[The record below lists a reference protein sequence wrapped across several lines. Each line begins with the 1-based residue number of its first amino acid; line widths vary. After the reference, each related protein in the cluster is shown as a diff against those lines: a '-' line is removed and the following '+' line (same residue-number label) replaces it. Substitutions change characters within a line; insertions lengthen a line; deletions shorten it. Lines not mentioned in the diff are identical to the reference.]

1 MEVKEMNSI
10 GGRIKSARE
19 SARLS
24 QRELA
29 ERVPR
34 LDHTALSRIETG
46 RRRVASHELF
56 GLAEALG
63 TTTGNLLGVHEASR
77 SLAVA
82 ARLGEVA
89 RPEYLV
95 AAVDRVTQVLE
106 MDDLLS
112 RVVGS
117 EQTPSL
123 EVLPHLGGSALSQ
136 GQALARAARKALG
149 LGSGAVGGLEALIED
164 QAGAHVVSQPI
175 EGDVH
180 GICVSDRGISVVLV
194 NSNDSR
200 GRQQFTMAHELGHL
214 LARDLE
220 IYEITGSLT
229 RDDLAEHR
237 AEAFSAYF
245 LAPDEGIRQAVGG
258 RQVSPAVVG
267 ELMDYFGMSFEA
279 MSWRLVNVG
288 LISKSDREELRTGSV
303 RAVVDAADVGV
314 RFDQRVNLQGKRQP
328 PRRLLRRVV
337 GAYQRGLVGVGTVA
351 AVLGEPN
358 LGLVRQFLDEKGI
371 QPQTQ
376 EFAAEG
382 ARLA

>member
-1 MEVKEMNSI
+1 MNSI

-106 MDDLLS
+106 MDDLLT
-112 RVVGS
+112 RVVGG
-117 EQTPSL
+117 EQTSSL
-123 EVLPHLGGSALSQ
+123 EVPLPLGGSALTQ
-136 GQALARAARKALG
+136 GRALASAAREALG
-149 LGSGAVGGLEALIED
+149 LGIGSVGGLRTLIED

-180 GICVSDRGISVVLV
+180 GICVSDGGIAVVLV
-194 NSNDSR
+194 NSKDSW

-220 IYEITGSLT
+220 LYEITGTVT
-229 RDDLAEHR
+229 RDDLAERR
-237 AEAFSAYF
+237 ADVFSAYF
-245 LAPDEGIRQAVGG
+245 LAPDEGVRRVVGA
-258 RQVSPAVVG
+258 RQVGPAMVG
-267 ELMDYFGMSFEA
+267 ELMDYFGMSLEA
-279 MSWRLVNVG
+279 ISWRLVNAGV
-288 LISKSDREELRTGSV
+288 ISMSEGEELRTGSV
-303 RAVVDAADVGV
+303 RAAVDAADVGA
-314 RFDQRVNLQGKRQP
+314 RFDQRVNLEGKTQP

-337 GAYQRGLVGVGTVA
+337 DAYQRGLVGVGMVA
-351 AVLGEPN
+351 AVLGETN
-358 LGLVRQFLDEKGI
+358 LSSVRQFLDEKGI

>member
-1 MEVKEMNSI
+1 MGSI
-10 GGRIKSARE
+10 GARIKAARE
-19 SARLS
+19 GARLS

-29 ERVPR
+29 ERVAQ

-46 RRRVASHELF
+46 QRRVASHELF

-77 SLAVA
+77 GLAVA

-89 RPEYLV
+89 RPEYLA

-106 MDDLLS
+106 MDDLLT
-112 RVVGS
+112 RVVGG
-117 EQTPSL
+117 EQTSSL
-123 EVLPHLGGSALSQ
+123 EVPLPLGGSALTQ
-136 GQALARAARKALG
+136 GRALASAAREALG
-149 LGSGAVGGLEALIED
+149 LGIGSVGGLRTLIED

-180 GICVSDRGISVVLV
+180 GICVSDGGIAVVLV
-194 NSNDSR
+194 NSKDSW

-220 IYEITGSLT
+220 LYEITGTVT
-229 RDDLAEHR
+229 RDDLAERR
-237 AEAFSAYF
+237 ADVFSAYF
-245 LAPDEGIRQAVGG
+245 LAPDEGVRRVVGA
-258 RQVSPAVVG
+258 RQVGPAMVG
-267 ELMDYFGMSFEA
+267 ELMDYFGMSLEA
-279 MSWRLVNVG
+279 ISWRLVNAGV
-288 LISKSDREELRTGSV
+288 ISMSEGEELRTGSV
-303 RAVVDAADVGV
+303 RAAVDAADVGA
-314 RFDQRVNLQGKRQP
+314 RFDQRVNLEGKTQP

-337 GAYQRGLVGVGTVA
+337 DAYQRGLVGVGMVA
-351 AVLGEPN
+351 AVLGETN
-358 LGLVRQFLDEKGI
+358 LSSVRQFLDEKGI

>member
-1 MEVKEMNSI
+1 MNSI

-82 ARLGEVA
+82 ARLGEVVY
-89 RPEYLV
+89 PEYLGT
-95 AAVDRVTQVLE
+95 AVDRVTQVLE

-117 EQTPSL
+117 EQTSSL
-123 EVLPHLGGSALSQ
+123 EVPPPLGRSPLSQ
-136 GQALARAARKALG
+136 GRALARAARKALG
-149 LGSGAVGGLEALIED
+149 LGSGSVGGLATLIED

-194 NSNDSR
+194 NSKDGW

-229 RDDLAEHR
+229 RDDLVERR
-237 AEAFSAYF
+237 ANAFSAHF
-245 LAPDEGIRQAVGG
+245 LAPDEGIRQVVGT

-267 ELMDYFGMSFEA
+267 ELMDYFGMSLEA

-288 LISKSDREELRTGSV
+288 LISTSEGEELRTGSV

-314 RFDQRVNLQGKRQP
+314 RFNQRVNLQGKAEP
-328 PRRLLRRVV
+328 PKRLLRRVV
-337 GAYQRGLVGVGTVA
+337 GAYQRGLVGVGMVA